1 MVFHTGFPLCRGKS
15 SSSSSMNINEP
26 VKLFS
31 SLISDIERLKTSL
44 AGDSITLK
52 WCSEAINLL
61 RKMHSHFLL
70 FFEKYHLPVLWY
82 GTDILEEYMKETLD
96 LLDLCN
102 SLKSAISGM
111 QRYRLM
117 IEFAAGKLRNGGN
130 ISDATTKIT
139 EIERLVSESKK
150 IYGVEKWKDMN
161 LFKTEMPK
169 TKSKDSTICFIYAI
183 KSSMRLVG
191 MLLFSAL
198 LYPISITMDKEVYR
212 RVSPQLKSFSVSIGK
227 LVGCFL
233 KVLEGVKDKSMP
245 ILVENKVIE
254 KAVLDIKAQVL
265 KGKAVDQEKLINL
278 LKQSSLVLKERME
291 MFESVVDELFE
302 EVVNGRN
309 KVLAM
314 VDVN

>member
-1 MVFHTGFPLCRGKS
+1 
-15 SSSSSMNINEP
+15 MNINEP
-26 VKLFS
+26 IKLFC
-31 SLISDIERLKTSL
+31 SLNSDIERLNTSL
-44 AGDSITLK
+44 AGDSISLK

-70 FFEKYHLPVLWY
+70 FFEKFHISVLWD
-82 GTDILEEYMKETLD
+82 GTDILDEYMKQTLD

-117 IEFAAGKLRNGGN
+117 VEFAAGKLRNGGN

-139 EIERLVSESKK
+139 EIERLVSESQK
-150 IYGVEKWKDMN
+150 IYGVEKWRDTN
-161 LFKTEMPK
+161 LFKTDMLK

-183 KSSMRLVG
+183 TSSMRLVG

-198 LYPISITMDKEVYR
+198 LYPISITMDKEVYW
-212 RVSPQLKSFSVSIGK
+212 VSPQLKSFSVSIGK

-233 KVLEGVKDKSMP
+233 KVLEGVKDKSRP
-245 ILVENKVIE
+245 ILVENKIIE
-254 KAVLDIKAQVL
+254 KTVLDIKAQVL

-278 LKQSSLVLKERME
+278 LKQSSLVLKEGME

-302 EVVNGRN
+302 EVVKGRN
-309 KVLAM
+309 EVLAM